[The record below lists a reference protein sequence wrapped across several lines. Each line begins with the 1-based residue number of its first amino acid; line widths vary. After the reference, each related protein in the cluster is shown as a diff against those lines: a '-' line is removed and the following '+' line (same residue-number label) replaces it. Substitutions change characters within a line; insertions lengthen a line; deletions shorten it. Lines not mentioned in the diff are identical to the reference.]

1 MRFRLLMIA
10 VAAAMATSCGTA
22 VYDHTITVVPVPPPA
37 QLTVA
42 VFDHQSGYT
51 HEYALKV
58 AGVAEAG
65 KPYRATVTT
74 TPAVTLT
81 SMDTARP
88 VDFSLVIPDVSDQGY
103 FLLTI
108 DREIDNGEIK
118 ASFCRYGEYFPSPGA
133 VTIPISV
140 TAHAVKG
147 VWTAELRVDLA
158 KSKAAFTK

>member
-1 MRFRLLMIA
+1 MRVSVSVVCGLAAISIA
-10 VAAAMATSCGTA
+10 CGTA

-51 HEYALKV
+51 HEFALKV

-88 VDFSLVIPDVSDQGY
+88 VDFSLAIPDVSEEGY

-108 DREIDNGEIK
+108 DREADNGEIK
-118 ASFCRYGEYFPSPGA
+118 AAFCRYGEYFPSPGA
-133 VTIPISV
+133 VTIPVAV

-147 VWTAELRVDLA
+147 VWTIDLRVDLA
-158 KSKAAFTK
+158 RSKAAFTK